1 MSALSIRDRA
11 VEVALV
17 ISLTLNILVGANWLL
32 RGDEPIGP
40 GKNAAAG
47 SEGGVGS
54 AKAPTSTGELV
65 SDLARLRSSGLSD
78 EDTMPIML
86 KKVMS
91 AAEGTI
97 PAGGRYWETG
107 WILAADADP
116 AVRSAIETEARKTLL
131 SLYGPAAEDAAALAT
146 IFRPLQREYPF
157 LSAGEQRTVMAV
169 RLRRIGRPNLI
180 GGALPPGAI
189 SSDLIVSAAGLQA
202 SPAPDAELAFL
213 NDLATALPGDK
224 ARAVAM
230 RESSLAHQ
238 IRNANAKL
246 TEEQFGNAYD
256 TVVAARRRQ
265 RPISLADL
273 QRGVGQ
279 RPALAILAQ
288 FDPAWPRLAT
298 TARSLGLS
306 DDMLMEAYSVAAESS
321 DAIAG
326 RLASG
331 AINVGTTKFVSETI
345 ARRDERIRGLVGAE
359 FTPQLLSALN
369 ASGTTAL
376 PPGMRP
382 LQAPQ
387 TGGPYR

>member
-1 MSALSIRDRA
+1 MSSVSFRDRA
-11 VEVALV
+11 LKAALV
-17 ISLTLNILVGANWLL
+17 ISLTLNVLVGAIWLL
-32 RGDEPIGP
+32 RGDEPIRRGE
-40 GKNAAAG
+40 NVAAG
-47 SEGGVGS
+47 SEGGVRS
-54 AKAPTSTGELV
+54 VKAPTSTGELA
-65 SDLARLRSSGLSD
+65 SDLARLRRSGLSD
-78 EDTMPIML
+78 EDTMPIL
-86 KKVMS
+86 LQKVMS

-97 PAGGRYWETG
+97 PSSGRYWEGG
-107 WILAADADP
+107 WIPAKADP
-116 AVRSAIETEARKTLL
+116 AVRSAIETEVRKTLL
-131 SLYGPAAEDAAALAT
+131 ILYGPAAEDAAALTT

-157 LSAGEQRTVMAV
+157 LSAEEQRSVMAV
-169 RLRRIGRPNLI
+169 RLRQIGRPNFTA
-180 GGALPPGAI
+180 GALPPKAI
-189 SSDLIVSAAGLQA
+189 SSDLIVGAASPQA
-202 SPAPDAELAFL
+202 APAPDADIAFL
-213 NDLATALPGDK
+213 DDLATALPADK

-265 RPISLADL
+265 RPVSLVEL
-273 QRGVGQ
+273 QRAVGK
-279 RPALAILAQ
+279 RSALAILAQ
-288 FDPAWPRLAT
+288 FDPAWPRLTT
-298 TARSLGLS
+298 TAKSLGLS

-331 AINVGTTKFVSETI
+331 AINEGTAKFVSETI

-359 FTPQLLSALN
+359 VAPRVLSALS
-369 ASGTTAL
+369 AGGTSGL

-382 LQAPQ
+382 LQAPP